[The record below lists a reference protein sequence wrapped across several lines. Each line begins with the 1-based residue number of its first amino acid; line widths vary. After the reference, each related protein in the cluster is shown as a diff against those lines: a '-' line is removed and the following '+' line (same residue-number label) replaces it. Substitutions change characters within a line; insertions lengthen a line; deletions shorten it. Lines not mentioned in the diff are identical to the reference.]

1 MTSLTLRTKLALL
14 TTVVLWASAFVA
26 IRAGLQG
33 YSPGGLALLRFLIAS
48 IAMYAIF
55 YGSRKKRLPI
65 AKRDL
70 YRVLFAGAIGIGC
83 YNIALNYGEILVPSG
98 MASFIVGQMPVVTTI
113 LAVLFLRE
121 RINRYGLIGMALSAG
136 GVALIALSHRAG
148 FGFYLSI
155 FYVIFACIAGGLYN
169 ILQKPLLQ
177 KYKAIHLTAYAIWG
191 GTIVLSV
198 FIPNLIHDL
207 QYAPLKSTLIVV
219 YLAIF
224 PGVIGY
230 STWGYALG
238 KIPASRAA
246 SFLYSM
252 PIFATLIG
260 WVWLGEVPAIMA
272 FVGGLVAL
280 VGVWMVNHS
289 YKRLV
294 NVSTNTLDDDESSL
308 TPRIVTKK
316 NTHK

>member
-1 MTSLTLRTKLALL
+1 MNTLTLKTKLALL

-48 IAMYAIF
+48 VVIYFIF
-55 YGSRKKRLPI
+55 YRSRKGRLPI
-65 AKRDL
+65 QRRDL

-98 MASFIVGQMPVVTTI
+98 MASFIVSQMPVVTTL
-113 LAVLFLRE
+113 LAVFFLRE
-121 RINRYGLIGMALSAG
+121 RITQYGSMGMVLSAL
-136 GVALIALSHRAG
+136 GVAMIALSHHAE
-148 FGFYLSI
+148 FGFYLSVA
-155 FYVIFACIAGGLYN
+155 YVLFACFAGGVYN

-198 FIPNLIHDL
+198 FLPNLIHDV
-207 QYAPLKSTLIVV
+207 QHTSFKATAVV
-219 YLAIF
+219 IYLAIF

-230 STWGYALG
+230 STWGYALST
-238 KIPASRAA
+238 IPAARAA
-246 SFLYSM
+246 SFLYAM

-260 WVWLGEVPAIMA
+260 WIWLDEIPAAMA

-280 VGVWMVNHS
+280 LGVWIVNHS
-289 YKRLV
+289 YCRGSNGKQ
-294 NVSTNTLDDDESSL
+294 
-308 TPRIVTKK
+308 
-316 NTHK
+316 

>member
-1 MTSLTLRTKLALL
+1 MTKLTLKTKLALL
-14 TTVVLWASAFVA
+14 TTVILWASAFVA

-48 IAMYAIF
+48 IIIYFMF
-55 YGSRKKRLPI
+55 YWSRKERLPI
-65 AKRDL
+65 QSRDL

-83 YNIALNYGEILVPSG
+83 YHIALNYGEISVPSG
-98 MASFIVGQMPVVTTI
+98 MASFIVSQTPVVTTL
-113 LAVLFLRE
+113 LAVFFLHE
-121 RINRYGLIGMALSAG
+121 RIHRYGLVGMLLSG
-136 GVALIALSHRAG
+136 IGVAMIALSHHAE
-148 FGFYLSI
+148 FGFYLSVL
-155 FYVIFACIAGGLYN
+155 YVLFACFAGGLYI

-177 KYKAIHLTAYAIWG
+177 KYKAIHLTAYAMWG

-198 FIPNLIHDL
+198 FLPDLIHDL
-207 QYAPLKSTLIVV
+207 QHTSLKATATVI
-219 YLAIF
+219 YLAVF

-230 STWGYALG
+230 STWGYALS

-260 WVWLGEVPAIMA
+260 WVWLGEVPALMA

-280 VGVWMVNHS
+280 LGVWIVNRS

-294 NVSTNTLDDDESSL
+294 NVSTNT
-308 TPRIVTKK
+308 
-316 NTHK
+316 

>member
-1 MTSLTLRTKLALL
+1 MTTLTLKTKLALL

-48 IAMYAIF
+48 IAIYFMF
-55 YGSRKKRLPI
+55 YWSRKERLPI
-65 AKRDL
+65 QRRDL

-98 MASFIVGQMPVVTTI
+98 MASFIVSQMPVVTTI
-113 LAVLFLRE
+113 LAVLFLCE
-121 RINRYGLIGMALSAG
+121 RINRYGLFGMLLSAI
-136 GVALIALSHRAG
+136 GVAMIALSHHAE
-148 FGFYLSI
+148 FGFYLSVL
-155 FYVIFACIAGGLYN
+155 YVIFACFAGGLYN

-198 FIPNLIHDL
+198 FLPDLIHDL
-207 QYAPLKSTLIVV
+207 QHTSLKATATVI
-219 YLAIF
+219 YLALF

-230 STWGYALG
+230 STWGYALS

-260 WVWLGEVPAIMA
+260 WVWLGEVPAFMA

-280 VGVWMVNHS
+280 LGVWIVNHS

-294 NVSTNTLDDDESSL
+294 NVSTNT
-308 TPRIVTKK
+308 
-316 NTHK
+316 